1 MENLHKIIS
10 CRIIRQLLF
19 LCYILNIMIIGVPS
33 EVKNNENRVGLT
45 PDSVKNIVGSG
56 HDVFIQKNAGA
67 NIGFFD
73 DQYVIAGAKILD
85 TAEDVYK
92 SSEMIV
98 KVKEPIP
105 DEYRYLRNDL
115 TLFTYLHL
123 AGDPENAKKLLDTGV
138 TGIAYET
145 VTADDGSMPLLA
157 PMSTIAGQLAIVVGS
172 YHLLKH
178 NKGKGVMIGKLE
190 DIEPRVVSVIGAGVA
205 GTQSISKALD
215 NHALVKVLDTSQAK
229 LDQLETEF
237 GSNNIEYILS
247 TNDSIQY
254 AINDSDLV
262 VGSVYVVGKEAPK
275 VVTKNMLASM
285 NPGTVMVDVSI
296 DQGGCFESSRPTT
309 HDNPTFIENG
319 IVHYCVT
326 NMPGAVPLT
335 ATQALNKVTL
345 SYIEE
350 LANKGIDK
358 ALDENEHLKNGLNI
372 KNGTITHSGV
382 KEALE

>member
-1 MENLHKIIS
+1 
-10 CRIIRQLLF
+10 
-19 LCYILNIMIIGVPS
+19 MIIGVPA

-45 PDSVKNIVGSG
+45 PDSVKYLTTIGNEILVQDG
-56 HDVFIQKNAGA
+56 AGT
-67 NIGFFD
+67 NIGLTND
-73 DQYVIAGAKILD
+73 LYISAGAKILD
-85 TAEDVYK
+85 SAEDVYK

-105 DEYRYLRNDL
+105 DEYCFLREDL

-123 AGDPENAKKLLDTGV
+123 AGDPENAKKLIDTGV

-145 VTADDGSMPLLA
+145 VTAADGSMPLLA

-178 NKGKGVMIGKLE
+178 NKGKGVMIGKLNN
-190 DIEPRVVSVIGAGVA
+190 IEPRVVSVIGAGVA

-215 NHALVKVLDTSQAK
+215 NHALVKVLDTSKSK
-229 LDQLETEF
+229 LQKLESEF
-237 GSNNIEYILS
+237 GSKNIEYILS
-247 TNDSIQY
+247 TSDSVQS
-254 AINDSDLV
+254 AINESDLV

-275 VVTKNMLASM
+275 VVTKEMLVSM
-285 NPGTVMVDVSI
+285 KPGTVMVDVSI
-296 DQGGCFESSRPTT
+296 DQGGCFETSRPTT
-309 HDNPTFIENG
+309 HDNPTFIEND

-345 SYIEE
+345 SYIEN
-350 LANKGIDK
+350 LAKKGVDK
-358 ALDENEHLKNGLNI
+358 ALADDEHLRNGLNI
-372 KNGTITHSGV
+372 QKGSITHPGV
-382 KEALE
+382 KDALDRL